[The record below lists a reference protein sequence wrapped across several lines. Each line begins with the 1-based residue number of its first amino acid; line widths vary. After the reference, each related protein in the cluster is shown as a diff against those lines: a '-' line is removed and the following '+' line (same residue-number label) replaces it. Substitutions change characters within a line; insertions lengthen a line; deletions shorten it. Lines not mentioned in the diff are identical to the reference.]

1 MITLA
6 QYAAF
11 SGLASHELI
20 LGAVPSTKHQNL
32 LSSYMF
38 NLHRGAVAV
47 REIIV
52 YDLRGFLDLG
62 ATNRAADLLV
72 VLRLFLSKYPEA
84 RCAPLEK
91 DSAGGV
97 LFALN
102 MHHRRNVSV
111 SDANY
116 EFDAAAM
123 KEDRNALA
131 NRVGR
136 VETTRAALL
145 YHSSPYA
152 GVHRHRAFPGFRR
165 GLWAERR
172 RDHSSNVTL

>member
-1 MITLA
+1 M
-6 QYAAF
+6 
-11 SGLASHELI
+11 I

-32 LSSYMF
+32 LSRYMF

-47 REIIV
+47 HEIIV
-52 YDLRGFLDLG
+52 YDLRGYLDLG

-72 VLRLFLSKYPEA
+72 VLRLSLSKYPEV

-91 DSAGGV
+91 DSAGDV
-97 LFALN
+97 LFTLN
-102 MHHRRNVSV
+102 MHHRRTASV
-111 SDANY
+111 FDANG

-123 KEDRNALA
+123 KEDRNGLA

-136 VETTRAALL
+136 VETTRASLL
-145 YHSSPYA
+145 YHSSPYV
-152 GVHRHRAFPGFRR
+152 GVHQHRQFPGFRR